1 MNRNRQT
8 PELSTVGMLNDVS
21 ICRNDDLESG
31 GELASSNH
39 NVNIILHVAYRCQAL
54 SRWLGSSQQIISNCF
69 TESVSLSAEH
79 RTSRNHQP
87 LCSFP
92 TIFSL
97 NVTNLRGSLSLFRV
111 NIFSAK
117 VSKQISTNSPIEPI
131 ISNSDPNIIKVKF
144 KASKSHIL
152 SGLGSISG
160 LSWEVWLELRAS
172 GNSGNSA
179 NHHFG
184 QVGSYLHL
192 HVRSSMEPLVMDLF
206 AQPLIDSLPSIFPSI
221 RGMCT
226 IEINRVIKYHVKA
239 NSGILDM
246 RMYSIYE

>member
-1 MNRNRQT
+1 VGPVSFDVSAAANHASHDDLWNRNRQT

-21 ICRNDDLESG
+21 ICSNDDLESG
-31 GELASSNH
+31 VELASSNH
-39 NVNIILHVAYRCQAL
+39 NDHNGNIAHGIPLPSSFQVAAR
-54 SRWLGSSQQIISNCF
+54 SSQQIISNCF

-79 RTSRNHQP
+79 RTSHNHQP

-97 NVTNLRGSLSLFRV
+97 NVTSLRGSLSLFRV
-111 NIFSAK
+111 NIFNAK

-131 ISNSDPNIIKVKF
+131 KPNSDPNIIKVKF

-184 QVGSYLHL
+184 QVGSYLICI
-192 HVRSSMEPLVMDLF
+192 SMFGVQWNPLSWTL
-206 AQPLIDSLPSIFPSI
+206 LL
-221 RGMCT
+221 
-226 IEINRVIKYHVKA
+226 NH
-239 NSGILDM
+239 
-246 RMYSIYE
+246 

>member
-21 ICRNDDLESG
+21 ICRNDDLENG

-54 SRWLGSSQQIISNCF
+54 SRWLRVARSKSSP
-69 TESVSLSAEH
+69 TASLSAEH
-79 RTSRNHQP
+79 RTSHNHQP

-97 NVTNLRGSLSLFRV
+97 NVTSLRGSLSLFRV
-111 NIFSAK
+111 NIFNAK

-172 GNSGNSA
+172 GNSGNRFRPSWI
-179 NHHFG
+179 
-184 QVGSYLHL
+184 
-192 HVRSSMEPLVMDLF
+192 LF
-206 AQPLIDSLPSIFPSI
+206 ASPCSEFNGTPCRGPFCSTID
-221 RGMCT
+221 R
-226 IEINRVIKYHVKA
+226 
-239 NSGILDM
+239 
-246 RMYSIYE
+246 